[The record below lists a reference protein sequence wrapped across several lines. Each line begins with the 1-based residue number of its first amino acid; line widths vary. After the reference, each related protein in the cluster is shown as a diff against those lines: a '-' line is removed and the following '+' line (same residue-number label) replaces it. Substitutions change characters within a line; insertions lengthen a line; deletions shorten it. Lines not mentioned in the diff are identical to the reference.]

1 MFYDNIH
8 FQRIIDPINKHPTWL
23 EGWTDF
29 YEDQFKCIDITLDAW
44 LNNIFSM
51 YRLIVSF

>member
-29 YEDQFKCIDITLDAW
+29 YEDQFKCIDITLVAW